1 MAKPLTSI
9 VAHHD
14 PSPTYFTLTGDELGS
29 LENCARNPA
38 REYALFCLGLFL
50 PTLANLGPD
59 LLKKPFEVT
68 PTLFLNAV
76 VAVCTLLIGAF
87 QAINWWRTRVAFRGV
102 MKRLREKPLMNLS
115 ITSVQT
121 PQAINPP
128 EKAEPQVV
136 AHPAMLGS

>member
-1 MAKPLTSI
+1 MARQLPSI

-14 PSPTYFTLTGDELGS
+14 PSPTYFTLTGDELGG

-50 PTLANLGPD
+50 PTAANLASD

-76 VAVCTLLIGAF
+76 VSVCTLIIGGF
-87 QAINWWRTRVAFRGV
+87 QAINWWRTRGEFRAV
-102 MKRLREKPLMNLS
+102 TKRLREKPLINLA
-115 ITSVQT
+115 ITSIQAPQPISLPENEA
-121 PQAINPP
+121 PQA
-128 EKAEPQVV
+128 AAQ
-136 AHPAMLGS
+136 